1 MAANTITEGENEE
14 GGLRL
19 KSIAYDI
26 DNLLNDF
33 GVPLLIFGD
42 YGECIF
48 YTLVLNRGLRG
59 NL

>member
-1 MAANTITEGENEE
+1 MAANTITEGDNQE

-19 KSIAYDI
+19 KSIAYDV

-48 YTLVLNRGLRG
+48 YTLVLNRWL
-59 NL
+59 